1 MHFTLARRKRLTIL
15 RVSATVGGAALL
27 IGALGAASV
36 IPLPTAA
43 WIAALVIAGMSAGTL
58 WAVRST
64 PASRELEDAH
74 AALIARCEQLTG
86 QSNPYM
92 AVDSATKQS
101 VAVRADDGYTVTVSS
116 VDGDIAYDPDTMRN
130 LHFAT
135 VTTYY
140 TGAGSAG
147 AAKRVEAA
155 TLNSGDAPERFMDRP
170 EPRERSRKEL
180 RAIANEAGD
189 LLFAT
194 AQEMRQL
201 TALLGTARPI
211 EPPDDK

>member
-1 MHFTLARRKRLTIL
+1 MHFTVARRKRLTIL

-27 IGALGAASV
+27 IGALGAANV

-101 VAVRADDGYTVTVSS
+101 IAVRAEGKYTVTVGS

-140 TGAGSAG
+140 IGAGAAG
-147 AAKRVEAA
+147 AAKRIEAA

-170 EPRERSRKEL
+170 EPREHSRKEL
-180 RAIANEAGD
+180 RAIASEAGD

-201 TALLGTARPI
+201 TALLDTARPI
-211 EPPDDK
+211 EPPDDN